1 MFRYDVLCV
10 GSAVVDHFLIT
21 EEKLSEM
28 KLGDKLLVRRMDLH
42 TGGGAVNVA
51 AGLSRLG
58 LKVKI
63 LTKLGSD
70 HNAHFLQS
78 DFQKYGIKNL
88 CKKHSIKNSDY
99 STIVSSEQ
107 EKDRLV
113 FAYKGASQDLAV
125 EDLPFMLNVKWIYL
139 SSLVGKAF
147 QTVSELARR
156 AQKKKILLFFNPS
169 LYLVDKGKNYL
180 RSILAATTLL
190 VLNLEE
196 AQALL
201 RTKKNNPK
209 DLLLALHHLGPKTVV
224 VTNGAKRLFAFHENH
239 IFSLDPPNVKVV
251 QTLGAGDAFNSGL
264 LAGILNNY
272 SFEDALRLGQLNS
285 TSVIGHFGAKTG
297 LLSEEEAKKMQ
308 SKIKIVV
315 KTMKVNK

>member
-28 KLGDKLLVRRMDLH
+28 KLGDKLLVRCMDLH

-51 AGLSRLG
+51 AGLSKLG
-58 LKVKI
+58 QKVRI

-78 DFQKYGIKNL
+78 DFQKYGVKNL
-88 CKKHSIKNSDY
+88 CKKHSSKNSDY
-99 STIVSSEQ
+99 SVIVSSEK

-113 FAYKGASQDLAV
+113 FTYKGASQDLAV
-125 EDLPFMLNVKWIYL
+125 EDLPFMLNARWIYL
-139 SSLVGKAF
+139 SSLVGKSF
-147 QTVSELARR
+147 QTAGELAHQAR
-156 AQKKKILLFFNPS
+156 KKKIPLFFNPS
-169 LYLVDKGKNYL
+169 LYLVEKGKKYL
-180 RSILAATTLL
+180 RGILAATTIL

-201 RTKKNNPK
+201 KTKICNPQ

-224 VTNGAKRLFAFHENH
+224 ITDGAKKLFAFHENQ
-239 IFSLDPPNVKVV
+239 IYSLVPPDVKVV

-264 LAGILNNY
+264 LAGILKNY

-285 TSVIGHFGAKTG
+285 TSVIGHFGAKAG
-297 LLSEEEAKKMQ
+297 LLSETEAKKLQ
-308 SKIKIVV
+308 ARVKIVV
-315 KTMKVNK
+315 KKRE